1 LGRQR
6 NAIKRACLELL
17 AGRRKRKSTWFC
29 FCGAEKEKKGK
40 KIKNFLGAQTF
51 DFTKE
56 NSFFENFLRNFF
68 KNFRKKTC
76 ISKNI
81 GI

>member
-1 LGRQR
+1 MECYQKSLFGVVGGQKKTQI
-6 NAIKRACLELL
+6 NMVLL
-17 AGRRKRKSTWFC
+17 LWSRKREEGQKNL
-29 FCGAEKEKKGK
+29 
-40 KIKNFLGAQTF
+40 KNFLGAQIF

>member
-1 LGRQR
+1 MLSKELVWSCWRAEE
-6 NAIKRACLELL
+6 NANQHGFASVEQKKR
-17 AGRRKRKSTWFC
+17 RR
-29 FCGAEKEKKGK
+29 AKKFK
-40 KIKNFLGAQTF
+40 KILGAQIF